1 MFQKPDDLPQHPSQT
16 ASPGSICLSTRS
28 MVLTALITAVTCI
41 LAPLSIPIP
50 FSPVPITLTNL
61 VIGFS
66 IYLLGWKKATL
77 SYIIYLLLGLAG
89 LPVFSGFSGGF
100 AKFAGPTGGYL
111 IGFIFLTIIGGL
123 IIDHFP
129 LLIRY
134 ILALIS
140 NGAVFYCRV
149 SYWRHSVSGR
159 RFCKNY
165 SDCHSRSGALETSK
179 CRNFLKRA
187 APTGQPSLCFFIVY
201 PFTAPAATPLI
212 ICFWQDR

>member
-1 MFQKPDDLPQHPSQT
+1 MLIMSQRPDDSTKTPSPA
-16 ASPGSICLSTRS
+16 ASPGSIRLSTRS

-111 IGFIFLTIIGGL
+111 IGFIFLTVIGGL

-129 LLIRY
+129 QNRIFHAVGLIAGTAVLY
-134 ILALIS
+134 LFGTYWLSFQMELSFTAALAIGVIPYLAGDSVKIILTVIL
-140 NGAVFYCRV
+140 GPKLRKRV
-149 SYWRHSVSGR
+149 SAGIS
-159 RFCKNY
+159 
-165 SDCHSRSGALETSK
+165 
-179 CRNFLKRA
+179 
-187 APTGQPSLCFFIVY
+187 
-201 PFTAPAATPLI
+201 
-212 ICFWQDR
+212 